1 MMKYVSLAI
10 LAMVVSAHA
19 GSTVLTAAN
28 IDSEMAGKNSFIKFQ
43 APWWGHCKSMKAA
56 WEDLGTAFEGSSSV
70 LIGDVDCTVE
80 TELASTYSVS
90 GYPTIKYFT
99 TETDEKGDS
108 YSGGRDF
115 DSLKKFVEETL
126 EKKCEASD
134 PSTCSEKEQKFIT
147 KMADKDQTALTKEL
161 TRLTGMK
168 EKKMKREQKSF
179 LLQRIAIL
187 TQLTSKE
194 EL

>member
-1 MMKYVSLAI
+1 M
-10 LAMVVSAHA
+10 
-19 GSTVLTAAN
+19 TT
-28 IDSEMAGKNSFIKFQ
+28 
-43 APWWGHCKSMKAA
+43 KS
-56 WEDLGTAFEGSSSV
+56 
-70 LIGDVDCTVE
+70 
-80 TELASTYSVS
+80 
-90 GYPTIKYFT
+90 YPTIKYFT
-99 TETDEKGDS
+99 AETDEKGDS

-126 EKKCEASD
+126 EKKCEVSD

-147 KMADKDQTALTKEL
+147 KMGDKDQAALTKEL

-168 EKKMKREQKSF
+168 DKKMKREQKSF
-179 LLQRIAIL
+179 LLQRLAIL

>member
-1 MMKYVSLAI
+1 
-10 LAMVVSAHA
+10 
-19 GSTVLTAAN
+19 
-28 IDSEMAGKNSFIKFQ
+28 
-43 APWWGHCKSMKAA
+43 MKAA

-80 TELASTYSVS
+80 TDLASEYSVS

-99 TETDEKGDS
+99 AETDEKGDS

-126 EKKCEASD
+126 EKKCEVSD

-147 KMADKDQTALTKEL
+147 KMGDKDQAALTKEL

-168 EKKMKREQKSF
+168 DKKMKREQKSF
-179 LLQRIAIL
+179 LLQRLAIL